1 MNRECLQHGEGTS
14 ETMNEVLLA
23 NILTIIGETALFVAS
38 TRKNKKDILIFQI
51 VCMFLTSISSWL
63 LKGYSG
69 IVMGVLGIIRNI
81 LSIKNIGS
89 RALSYIVIS
98 SSIVFGCLFN
108 SNGFIGYLAI
118 LANVSQSLFILNRKA
133 STRQIRLAC
142 AFSSMCW
149 FAFNLAI
156 KGYAGAAF
164 NSANASSY
172 VYNAIKQP
180 EKKKEETA

>member
-1 MNRECLQHGEGTS
+1 MNGAIEGN
-14 ETMNEVLLA
+14 MNEVLLA
-23 NILTIIGETALFVAS
+23 NILTIIGETTLFVAS
-38 TRKNKKDILIFQI
+38 TRKNKRDILIFQI
-51 VCMFLTSISSWL
+51 VCMFLTSVASYL

-89 RALSYIVIS
+89 RPLSYLFIS
-98 SSIVFGCLFN
+98 SAIIFGCYFN
-108 SNGFIGYLAI
+108 NNGFLGYLAI
-118 LANVSQSLFILNRKA
+118 LANVSQSLVILNRKA

-149 FAFNLAI
+149 CIYNLAI

-164 NSANASSY
+164 NITNASSY
-172 VYNAIKQP
+172 LYNAIKQQD
-180 EKKKEETA
+180 KKDKTSE

>member
-1 MNRECLQHGEGTS
+1 MR
-14 ETMNEVLLA
+14 TMYEVLLA

-38 TRKNKKDILIFQI
+38 TRKNEKDILIFQI

-89 RALSYIVIS
+89 RALSYVFIGS
-98 SSIVFGCLFN
+98 AIVFGYLFN
-108 SNGFIGYLAI
+108 NNGLLGYLAI

-133 STRQIRLAC
+133 TTRQIRLAC

-149 FAFNLAI
+149 CIYNLAI

-164 NSANASSY
+164 NVTNASSY
-172 VYNAIKQP
+172 LYNAIKQP
-180 EKKKEETA
+180 EKKKEETAS

>member
-1 MNRECLQHGEGTS
+1 
-14 ETMNEVLLA
+14 MNEVLLA
-23 NILTIIGETALFVAS
+23 NILTIIGETALFIAS

-51 VCMFLTSISSWL
+51 VCMFLTSIASYL

-89 RALSYIVIS
+89 RMLSYIFIGS
-98 SSIVFGCLFN
+98 AIVFGCYFN
-108 SNGFIGYLAI
+108 NNGFLGYLAI

-133 STRQIRLAC
+133 TTRQIRLAC

-149 FAFNLAI
+149 CIYNFAI

-164 NSANASSY
+164 NITNASSY
-172 VYNAIKQP
+172 LYNAIRQP
-180 EKKKEETA
+180 EKEKKEEK

>member
-1 MNRECLQHGEGTS
+1 MNQ
-14 ETMNEVLLA
+14 VLLA

-89 RALSYIVIS
+89 RALSYIFIS
-98 SSIVFGCLFN
+98 AAIIFGCLFN
-108 SNGFIGYLAI
+108 NNGFLGYLAI

-133 STRQIRLAC
+133 STTQIRLAC

-149 FAFNLAI
+149 CIYNLAI

-164 NSANASSY
+164 NIANALSY